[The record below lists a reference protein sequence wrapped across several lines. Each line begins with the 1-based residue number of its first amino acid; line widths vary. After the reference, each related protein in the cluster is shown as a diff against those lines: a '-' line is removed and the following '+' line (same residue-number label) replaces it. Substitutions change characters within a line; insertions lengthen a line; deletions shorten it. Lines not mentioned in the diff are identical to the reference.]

1 MAKRSL
7 GELNDDQRRVLQ
19 VWAEHMGVG
28 ERQMVNMLNSV
39 DNHKPVSPWT
49 NLDSMARVIHDCPDC

>member
-7 GELNDDQRRVLQ
+7 GELNDDQRRVLI

-39 DNHKPVSPWT
+39 DNVKPVSPWT
-49 NLDSMARVIHDCPDC
+49 NLDSMARVVHDCPDC

>member
-7 GELNDDQRRVLQ
+7 GELNDSQREVLT
-19 VWAEHMGVG
+19 VWAEHMGVS
-28 ERQMVNMLNSV
+28 ERHMVNMLNSV

-49 NLDSMARVIHDCPDC
+49 DLDSLARMVHDCPDC

>member
-7 GELNDDQRRVLQ
+7 GELNNDQRRVLQ
-19 VWAEHMGVG
+19 VWAETMAVC
-28 ERQMVNMLNSV
+28 ETEMVNMLNSV

-49 NLDSMARVIHDCPDC
+49 DLDTLARMVHDCPDC